1 VSASQTAAREKED
14 AGIAD
19 PTERGRFRAGAHRPR
34 DRHNLLSVPAH
45 LRKAAGRRTRGLED
59 LPRIA
64 RLHDGSPG
72 YIERAR
78 ACGLYLWAQP
88 RVFSDRHQTP
98 GVQPAGRPTLGRPTL
113 SRPTFCHATLS
124 AWLGQSDSGAA
135 GERGQRG
142 EGARAGET
150 WRMVPDPRVLGQSA
164 VSTSTCSQAALVR
177 ERIRIPA
184 RMLDDGQFGAG
195 YGCAV

>member
-59 LPRIA
+59 L
-64 RLHDGSPG
+64 HEGSPG

-78 ACGLYLWAQP
+78 ACGLYLWAQ
-88 RVFSDRHQTP
+88 T
-98 GVQPAGRPTLGRPTL
+98 
-113 SRPTFCHATLS
+113 
-124 AWLGQSDSGAA
+124 
-135 GERGQRG
+135 
-142 EGARAGET
+142 
-150 WRMVPDPRVLGQSA
+150 
-164 VSTSTCSQAALVR
+164 
-177 ERIRIPA
+177 
-184 RMLDDGQFGAG
+184 
-195 YGCAV
+195 